1 MGSHGVTQCPAQGTW
16 EECACLSGCR
26 SLMGWSVARPG
37 HRAPS
42 SLLLSLG
49 CISLEC
55 WQAGNV
61 HSKDFSQSGRQIPAG
76 AWGHLPRGQGLPER
90 RVGQRQRWDSPSCSA
105 LGARTRFPSSL
116 GDARGAQRGG
126 SRAPGEAVGGLG
138 DQRPCLSKARTWLV
152 LSSKPSLPPV
162 GACIRK
168 GATSNS
174 ILRWGCIC
182 SDPGSSASRDQQPW
196 CKVALLSLSPVSLC
210 HLTGAP

>member
-1 MGSHGVTQCPAQGTW
+1 
-16 EECACLSGCR
+16 
-26 SLMGWSVARPG
+26 MGWRVARPG

-49 CISLEC
+49 CLSAGMLAGWECSQQGFFPVRATDSSWSLGTSPP
-55 WQAGNV
+55 WAGATGETGGAGAEV
-61 HSKDFSQSGRQIPAG
+61 GQPQLLCSWGPDSVPILSGR
-76 AWGHLPRGQGLPER
+76 
-90 RVGQRQRWDSPSCSA
+90 CK
-105 LGARTRFPSSL
+105 
-116 GDARGAQRGG
+116 GAQRGG

-196 CKVALLSLSPVSLC
+196 CEVALLSLSPVSLH
-210 HLTGAP
+210 HLAGAP